1 MGIKIGK
8 AEFSKHEFVLLIL
21 CLGFFSLIFFGSF
34 KFGLMGKV
42 FPLLIGGPGLLLV
55 VLYLAS
61 GLISPRLHDAM
72 KKGTDFR
79 LFGMIPDEDELTP
92 GQQGVKK
99 RLEQQPR
106 FKIQLSYLVL
116 ALFTGYIL
124 VSYLLGFYIS
134 TFVFTC
140 VYLFLFSKN
149 PDLKGPSLVS
159 KLVLL
164 GVLMAAVF
172 IFDYSFGYDFME
184 GAVFEFFE

>member
-21 CLGFFSLIFFGSF
+21 CLGFFALIFFGSF

-42 FPLLIGGPGLLLV
+42 FPLLIGGPGLVLV

-61 GLISPRLHDAM
+61 GLISPRLHEAM

-92 GQQGVKK
+92 GQQEIKK
-99 RLEQQPR
+99 RDTLQPR

-116 ALFTGYIL
+116 VLFAGYIL
-124 VSYLLGFYIS
+124 LSYLFGFYVS
-134 TFVFTC
+134 TFVFTWA
-140 VYLFLFSKN
+140 YLFIFSKN
-149 PDLKGPSLVS
+149 TELKGP
-159 KLVLL
+159 
-164 GVLMAAVF
+164 
-172 IFDYSFGYDFME
+172 
-184 GAVFEFFE
+184 